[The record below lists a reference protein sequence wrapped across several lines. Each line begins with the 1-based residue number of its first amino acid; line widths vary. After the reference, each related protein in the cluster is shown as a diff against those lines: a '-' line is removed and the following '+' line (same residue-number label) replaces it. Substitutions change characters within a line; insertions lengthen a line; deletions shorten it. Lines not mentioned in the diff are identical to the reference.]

1 MESMEELLHQR
12 PHFEPLLAVKENQRE
27 GLAIG
32 CMVTFMDV
40 VEAIRSLKFSDPKS
54 VADELQETLL
64 DLERY
69 GFQVGAV
76 RERANEQLG
85 RQHEQLKLSEV
96 EMEKE
101 VEEIGRLQAK
111 LEEN

>member
-76 RERANEQLG
+76 RERVM
-85 RQHEQLKLSEV
+85 KLLEAK
-96 EMEKE
+96 EKE
-101 VEEIGRLQAK
+101 DVLMKSEKRGVIEK
-111 LEEN
+111 KMW